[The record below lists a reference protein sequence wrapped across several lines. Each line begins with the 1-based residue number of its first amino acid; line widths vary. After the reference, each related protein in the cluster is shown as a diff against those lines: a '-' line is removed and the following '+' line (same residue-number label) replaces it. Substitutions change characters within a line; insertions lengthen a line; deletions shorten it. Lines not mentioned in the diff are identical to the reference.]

1 MRDAPKGADLSYT
14 EIYAPLNPL
23 ERQIHEKT
31 EENVYQGKI
40 F

>member
-1 MRDAPKGADLSYT
+1 MRDTPKGADLSYT

-31 EENVYQGKI
+31 ENVYQGNI